1 MFVIGTAGHVDHGK
15 STLIEALTGIDPD
28 RLSEEKSRGMTI
40 ELGFAWVK
48 LPSGRE
54 ISVVDVPGHERF
66 VKNMLMG
73 AGGIDAALLV
83 IAADEGIMPQTREHI
98 AILDLLNVERGLVAL
113 TKSDLVDDEWN
124 DLVTLEVEE
133 LLSTSSLRNSK
144 LISVSAQDGTG
155 LDELR
160 QELDVLV
167 DSLPPR
173 SSNNSPRL
181 PVDRAF
187 TISGFGTV
195 VTGTLSDGS
204 LKVGT
209 EIEVQPSGLTGRIRT
224 LQVHEKNEETVQ
236 PGTRLA
242 VNISGIDHDQISR
255 GDVLSLPGSIPSS
268 TAFDASFRTIDDAPR
283 AVRHNH
289 KVRIFTGTSEV
300 PATVRVLEGNEI
312 PQGKSGWVQ
321 IRTSQSLP
329 LQRGDMFVVRDTENT
344 LGGGTVLQTQ
354 APRRKRNDNSTVKQL
369 KLLQSGSGDDRIE
382 SVLIEAR
389 VANQELLREQSGV
402 TQDELEG
409 ALTQLIDAGKVR
421 KIGQGASQYAATSY
435 VDATEQQVKE
445 ILHSFHAQ
453 HPLRTGIPLQDLRGQ
468 LDLKRQAFTALL
480 ETLESNG
487 SLRVDGAVA
496 TDPAFTP
503 TLTGSQEAE
512 VSAYLDELRVGGYS
526 PSTDKELSVELLQ
539 FIVDRGDVTRLGGGV
554 IYPTSVYNE
563 IESSIKELSAEFGG
577 EISISAVREKFGTS
591 RKYTLAVLENM
602 DLKGLTRRVG
612 DNRFL
617 R

>member
-1 MFVIGTAGHVDHGK
+1 
-15 STLIEALTGIDPD
+15 
-28 RLSEEKSRGMTI
+28 MTI
-40 ELGFAWVK
+40 ELGFAWVE

-98 AILDLLNVERGLVAL
+98 AILDLLNVDRGLVAL

-124 DLVTLEVEE
+124 DLVALEVEE
-133 LLSTSSLRNSK
+133 LLSNSSLRNSK

-173 SSNNSPRL
+173 SSDNSPRL

-195 VTGTLSDGS
+195 VTGTLSDGP

-209 EIEVQPSGLTGRIRT
+209 EVEIQPSGLTGRIRT
-224 LQVHEKNEETVQ
+224 LQVHERNEETVL

-242 VNISGIDHDQISR
+242 VNISGINHDQISR
-255 GDVLSLPGSIPSS
+255 GDVLSLPGSISSS
-268 TAFDASFRTIDDAPR
+268 TAFDAFFRAIGEAPR

-289 KVRIFTGTSEV
+289 KVTIFTGTSEV
-300 PATVRVLEGNEI
+300 PATVRVLEGDEI
-312 PQGKSGWVQ
+312 QQGKFGWVQ
-321 IRTSQSLP
+321 IRTSQALP

-354 APRRKRNDNSTVKQL
+354 APRRKRNDVSTIEHL
-369 KLLQSGSGDDRIE
+369 ELLQSGSGDDRIE

-389 VANQELLREQSGV
+389 VASRELLREQTGV
-402 TQDELEG
+402 TQDELERV
-409 ALTQLIDAGKVR
+409 LDELVDVGKAR
-421 KIGQGASQYAATSY
+421 QIGQAASQYAATSY
-435 VDATEQQVKE
+435 VDATERQVKE
-445 ILHSFHAQ
+445 ILRNFHERY
-453 HPLRTGIPLQDLRGQ
+453 PLRAGIPLQDLRGQ
-468 LDLKRQAFTALL
+468 LDLKRQAFTVLL
-480 ETLESNG
+480 ETFEANG
-487 SLRVDGAVA
+487 SVRVDAAVA
-496 TDPAFTP
+496 ADPAFAP
-503 TLTGSQEAE
+503 TLTDAQEAE
-512 VSAYLDELRVGGYS
+512 VSTYVDELRTGGYS
-526 PSTDKELSVELLQ
+526 PSTDKELPVELLQ
-539 FIVDRGDVTRLGGGV
+539 FIIDRGDIIRLGSGV
-554 IYPTSVYNE
+554 IYPTPVYDE
-563 IESSIKELSAEFGG
+563 IESAIKDLSADLGG

-602 DLKGLTRRVG
+602 DSKGLTRRVG

>member
-15 STLIEALTGIDPD
+15 STLIEALTGINPD
-28 RLSEEKSRGMTI
+28 RLCEEKSRGMTI
-40 ELGFAWVK
+40 ELGFAWVE

-98 AILDLLNVERGLVAL
+98 AILDLLNLDRGLVAL

-124 DLVTLEVEE
+124 DLVALEVEE
-133 LLSTSSLRNSK
+133 LLSNSSLRNSK

-173 SSNNSPRL
+173 SSDNSPRL

-195 VTGTLSDGS
+195 VTGTLSDGP

-209 EIEVQPSGLTGRIRT
+209 EVEIQPSGLTGRIRT
-224 LQVHEKNEETVQ
+224 LQVHERNEETVL

-242 VNISGIDHDQISR
+242 VNISGINHDQISR
-255 GDVLSLPGSIPSS
+255 GDVLSLPGSISSS
-268 TAFDASFRTIDDAPR
+268 TAFDAFFRAIGEAPR

-289 KVRIFTGTSEV
+289 KVTIFTGTSEV
-300 PATVRVLEGNEI
+300 PATVRVLEGDEI
-312 PQGKSGWVQ
+312 QQGKFGWVQ
-321 IRTSQSLP
+321 IRTSQALP

-354 APRRKRNDNSTVKQL
+354 APRRKRNDVSTIEHL
-369 KLLQSGSGDDRIE
+369 ELLQSGSGDDRIE

-389 VANQELLREQSGV
+389 VASRELLREQTGV
-402 TQDELEG
+402 TQDELERV
-409 ALTQLIDAGKVR
+409 LDELVDVGKAR
-421 KIGQGASQYAATSY
+421 QIGRAASQYAATSY
-435 VDATEQQVKE
+435 VDATERQVKE
-445 ILHSFHAQ
+445 ILRNFHERY
-453 HPLRTGIPLQDLRGQ
+453 PLRAGIPLQDLRGQ
-468 LDLKRQAFTALL
+468 LDLKRQAFTVLL
-480 ETLESNG
+480 ETFEANG
-487 SLRVDGAVA
+487 SVRVDAAVA
-496 TDPAFTP
+496 ADPAFAP
-503 TLTGSQEAE
+503 TLTDAQEAE
-512 VSAYLDELRVGGYS
+512 VSTYVDELRTGGYS
-526 PSTDKELSVELLQ
+526 PSTDKELPVELLQ
-539 FIVDRGDVTRLGGGV
+539 FIIDRGDIIRLGSGV
-554 IYPTSVYNE
+554 IYPTPVYDE
-563 IESSIKELSAEFGG
+563 IESAIKDLSADLGG

-602 DLKGLTRRVG
+602 DSKGLTRRVG

>member
-1 MFVIGTAGHVDHGK
+1 LFVIGTAGHVDHGK

>member
-1 MFVIGTAGHVDHGK
+1 
-15 STLIEALTGIDPD
+15 
-28 RLSEEKSRGMTI
+28 MTI
-40 ELGFAWVK
+40 ELGFAWVE

-73 AGGIDAALLV
+73 AGGIDGALLV

-98 AILDLLNVERGLVAL
+98 AILDLLNVDRGLVAL

-124 DLVTLEVEE
+124 DLVALEVEE
-133 LLSTSSLRNSK
+133 LLSNSSLRNSK

-173 SSNNSPRL
+173 SSDNSPRL

-195 VTGTLSDGS
+195 VTGTLSDGP

-209 EIEVQPSGLTGRIRT
+209 EVEIQPSGLTGRIRT
-224 LQVHEKNEETVQ
+224 LQVHERNEETVL

-255 GDVLSLPGSIPSS
+255 GDVLSLPGSISSS
-268 TAFDASFRTIDDAPR
+268 TAFDAFFRAIVEAPR

-289 KVRIFTGTSEV
+289 KVTIFTGTSEV
-300 PATVRVLEGNEI
+300 PATVRVLEGDEI
-312 PQGKSGWVQ
+312 QQGKSGWVQ
-321 IRTSQSLP
+321 IRTSQALP

-354 APRRKRNDNSTVKQL
+354 APRRKRNDVSTIEHL
-369 KLLQSGSGDDRIE
+369 ELLQSGSGDDRIK

-389 VANQELLREQSGV
+389 VASRELLREQTGV
-402 TQDELEG
+402 TQDELERV
-409 ALTQLIDAGKVR
+409 LDELVDVGKAR
-421 KIGQGASQYAATSY
+421 QIGRAASQYAATSY
-435 VDATEQQVKE
+435 VDATERQVKE
-445 ILHSFHAQ
+445 ILRNFHERY
-453 HPLRTGIPLQDLRGQ
+453 PLRAGIPLQDLRGQ
-468 LDLKRQAFTALL
+468 LDLKRQAFTVLL
-480 ETLESNG
+480 ETFEANG
-487 SLRVDGAVA
+487 SVRVDAAVA
-496 TDPAFTP
+496 ADPAFAP
-503 TLTGSQEAE
+503 TLTDAQEAE
-512 VSAYLDELRVGGYS
+512 VSTYVDELRTGGYS
-526 PSTDKELSVELLQ
+526 PSTDKELPVELLQ
-539 FIVDRGDVTRLGGGV
+539 FIIDRGDIIRLGSGV
-554 IYPTSVYNE
+554 IYPTPVYDE
-563 IESSIKELSAEFGG
+563 IESAIKDLSADLGG

-602 DLKGLTRRVG
+602 DSKGLTRRVG

>member
-1 MFVIGTAGHVDHGK
+1 LFVIGTAGHVDHGK
-15 STLIEALTGIDPD
+15 STLIEALTGINPD
-28 RLSEEKSRGMTI
+28 RLCEEKSRGMTI
-40 ELGFAWVK
+40 ELGFAWVE

-98 AILDLLNVERGLVAL
+98 AILDLLNVDRGLVAL

-124 DLVTLEVEE
+124 DLVALEVEE
-133 LLSTSSLRNSK
+133 LLSNSSLRNSK

-173 SSNNSPRL
+173 SSDNSPRL

-195 VTGTLSDGS
+195 VTGTLSDGP

-209 EIEVQPSGLTGRIRT
+209 EVEIQPSGLTGRIRT
-224 LQVHEKNEETVQ
+224 LQVHERNEETVL

-242 VNISGIDHDQISR
+242 VNISGINHDQISR
-255 GDVLSLPGSIPSS
+255 GDVLSLPGSISSS
-268 TAFDASFRTIDDAPR
+268 TAFDAFFRAIGEAPR

-289 KVRIFTGTSEV
+289 KVTIFTGTSEV
-300 PATVRVLEGNEI
+300 PATVRVLEGDEI
-312 PQGKSGWVQ
+312 QQGKFGWVQ
-321 IRTSQSLP
+321 IRTSQALP

-354 APRRKRNDNSTVKQL
+354 APRRKRNDVSTIEHL
-369 KLLQSGSGDDRIE
+369 ELLQSGSGDDRIE

-389 VANQELLREQSGV
+389 VASRELLREQTGV
-402 TQDELEG
+402 TQDELERV
-409 ALTQLIDAGKVR
+409 LDELVDVGKAR
-421 KIGQGASQYAATSY
+421 QIGRAASQYAATSY
-435 VDATEQQVKE
+435 VDATERQVKE
-445 ILHSFHAQ
+445 ILRNFHERY
-453 HPLRTGIPLQDLRGQ
+453 PLRAGIPLQDLRGQ
-468 LDLKRQAFTALL
+468 LDLKRQAFTVLL
-480 ETLESNG
+480 ETFEANG
-487 SLRVDGAVA
+487 SVRVDAAVA
-496 TDPAFTP
+496 ADPAFAP
-503 TLTGSQEAE
+503 TLTDAQEAE
-512 VSAYLDELRVGGYS
+512 VSTYVDELRTGGYS
-526 PSTDKELSVELLQ
+526 PSTDKELPVELLQ
-539 FIVDRGDVTRLGGGV
+539 FIIDRGDIIRLGSGV
-554 IYPTSVYNE
+554 IYPTPVYDE
-563 IESSIKELSAEFGG
+563 IESAIKDLSADLGG

-602 DLKGLTRRVG
+602 DSKGLTRRVG

>member
-1 MFVIGTAGHVDHGK
+1 LFVIGTAGHVDHGK
-15 STLIEALTGIDPD
+15 STLIEALTGINPD
-28 RLSEEKSRGMTI
+28 RLCEEKSRGMTI
-40 ELGFAWVK
+40 ELGFAWVE

-98 AILDLLNVERGLVAL
+98 AILDLLNVDRGLVAL

-124 DLVTLEVEE
+124 DLVALEVEE
-133 LLSTSSLRNSK
+133 LLSNSSLRNSK

-155 LDELR
+155 LDELS

-173 SSNNSPRL
+173 SSDNSPRL

-195 VTGTLSDGS
+195 VTGTLSDGP

-209 EIEVQPSGLTGRIRT
+209 EVEIQPSGLTGRIRT
-224 LQVHEKNEETVQ
+224 LQVHERNEETVL

-242 VNISGIDHDQISR
+242 VNISGINHDQISR
-255 GDVLSLPGSIPSS
+255 GDVLSLPGSISSS
-268 TAFDASFRTIDDAPR
+268 TAFDAFFRAIGEAPR

-289 KVRIFTGTSEV
+289 KVTIFTGTSEV
-300 PATVRVLEGNEI
+300 PATVRVLEGDEI
-312 PQGKSGWVQ
+312 QQGKSGWVQ
-321 IRTSQSLP
+321 IRTSQALP

-354 APRRKRNDNSTVKQL
+354 APRRKRNDVSTIEHL
-369 KLLQSGSGDDRIE
+369 ELLQSGSGDDRIE

-389 VANQELLREQSGV
+389 VASRELLREQTGV
-402 TQDELEG
+402 TQDELERV
-409 ALTQLIDAGKVR
+409 LDELVDVGKAR
-421 KIGQGASQYAATSY
+421 QIGRAASQYAATSY
-435 VDATEQQVKE
+435 VDATERQVKE
-445 ILHSFHAQ
+445 ILRNFHERY
-453 HPLRTGIPLQDLRGQ
+453 PLRAGIPLQDLRGQ
-468 LDLKRQAFTALL
+468 LDLKRQAFTVLL
-480 ETLESNG
+480 ETFEANG
-487 SLRVDGAVA
+487 SVRVDAAVA
-496 TDPAFTP
+496 ADPAFAP
-503 TLTGSQEAE
+503 TLTDAQEAE
-512 VSAYLDELRVGGYS
+512 VSTYVDELRTGGYS
-526 PSTDKELSVELLQ
+526 PSTDKELPVELLQ
-539 FIVDRGDVTRLGGGV
+539 FIIDRGDIIRLGSGV
-554 IYPTSVYNE
+554 IYPTPVYDE
-563 IESSIKELSAEFGG
+563 IESAIKDLSADLGG

-602 DLKGLTRRVG
+602 DSKGLTRRVG

>member
-1 MFVIGTAGHVDHGK
+1 
-15 STLIEALTGIDPD
+15 
-28 RLSEEKSRGMTI
+28 MTI
-40 ELGFAWVK
+40 ELGFAWVE

-98 AILDLLNVERGLVAL
+98 AILDLLNVDRGLVAL

-124 DLVTLEVEE
+124 DLVALEVEE
-133 LLSTSSLRNSK
+133 LLSNSSLRNSK

-173 SSNNSPRL
+173 SSDNSPRL

-195 VTGTLSDGS
+195 VTGTLSDGP

-209 EIEVQPSGLTGRIRT
+209 EVEIQPSGLTGRIRT
-224 LQVHEKNEETVQ
+224 LQVHERNEETVL

-255 GDVLSLPGSIPSS
+255 GDVLSLPGSISSS
-268 TAFDASFRTIDDAPR
+268 TAFDAFFRAIGEAPR

-289 KVRIFTGTSEV
+289 KVTIFTGTSEV
-300 PATVRVLEGNEI
+300 PATVRVLEGDEI
-312 PQGKSGWVQ
+312 QQGKSGWVQ
-321 IRTSQSLP
+321 IRTSQALP

-354 APRRKRNDNSTVKQL
+354 APRRKRNDVSTIEHL
-369 KLLQSGSGDDRIE
+369 ELLQSGSGDDRIE

-389 VANQELLREQSGV
+389 VASRELLREQTGV
-402 TQDELEG
+402 TQDELERV
-409 ALTQLIDAGKVR
+409 LDELVDVGKAR
-421 KIGQGASQYAATSY
+421 QIGRAASQYAATSY
-435 VDATEQQVKE
+435 VDATERQVKE
-445 ILHSFHAQ
+445 ILRNFHERY
-453 HPLRTGIPLQDLRGQ
+453 PLRAGIPLQDLRGQ
-468 LDLKRQAFTALL
+468 LDLKRQAFTVLL
-480 ETLESNG
+480 ETFEANG
-487 SLRVDGAVA
+487 SVRVDAAVA
-496 TDPAFTP
+496 ADPAFAP
-503 TLTGSQEAE
+503 TLTDAQEAE
-512 VSAYLDELRVGGYS
+512 VSTYVDELRTGGYS
-526 PSTDKELSVELLQ
+526 PSTDKELPVELLQ
-539 FIVDRGDVTRLGGGV
+539 FIIDRGDIIRLGSGV
-554 IYPTSVYNE
+554 IYPTPVYDE
-563 IESSIKELSAEFGG
+563 IESAIKDLSADLGG

-602 DLKGLTRRVG
+602 DSKGLTRRVG

>member
-15 STLIEALTGIDPD
+15 STLIEALTGINPD
-28 RLSEEKSRGMTI
+28 RLCEEKSRGMTI
-40 ELGFAWVK
+40 ELGFAWVE

-98 AILDLLNVERGLVAL
+98 AILDLLNVDRGLVAL

-124 DLVTLEVEE
+124 DLVALEVEE
-133 LLSTSSLRNSK
+133 LLSNSSLRNSK

-173 SSNNSPRL
+173 SSDNSPRL

-195 VTGTLSDGS
+195 VTGTLSDGP

-209 EIEVQPSGLTGRIRT
+209 EVEIQPSGLTGRIRT
-224 LQVHEKNEETVQ
+224 LQVHERNEETVL

-255 GDVLSLPGSIPSS
+255 GDVLSLPGSISSS
-268 TAFDASFRTIDDAPR
+268 TAFDASLRAIDEAPR

-289 KVRIFTGTSEV
+289 KVTIFTGTSEV
-300 PATVRVLEGNEI
+300 PATVRVLKGDEI
-312 PQGKSGWVQ
+312 QQGKSGWVQ
-321 IRTSQSLP
+321 IRTSQALP

-344 LGGGTVLQTQ
+344 IGGGTVLQTQ
-354 APRRKRNDNSTVKQL
+354 APRRKRNDVSTIEHL
-369 KLLQSGSGDDRIE
+369 ELLQSGSGDDRIE

-389 VANQELLREQSGV
+389 VASRELLREQTGV
-402 TQDELEG
+402 TQDELERV
-409 ALTQLIDAGKVR
+409 LDELVDVGKAR
-421 KIGQGASQYAATSY
+421 QIGRAVSQYAATSY
-435 VDATEQQVKE
+435 VDATERQVKE
-445 ILHSFHAQ
+445 ILRNFHERY
-453 HPLRTGIPLQDLRGQ
+453 PLRAGIPLQNLRGQ
-468 LDLKRQAFTALL
+468 LDLKRQAFTVLL
-480 ETLESNG
+480 ETFEANG
-487 SLRVDGAVA
+487 SVRVDAAVA
-496 TDPAFTP
+496 ADPAFAP
-503 TLTGSQEAE
+503 TLTDAQEAE
-512 VSAYLDELRVGGYS
+512 VSTYVDELRTGGYS
-526 PSTDKELSVELLQ
+526 PSTDKELPVELLQ
-539 FIVDRGDVTRLGGGV
+539 FIIDRGDIIRLGSGV
-554 IYPTSVYNE
+554 IYPTPVYDE
-563 IESSIKELSAEFGG
+563 IESAIKDLSADLGG

-602 DLKGLTRRVG
+602 DSKGLTRRVG

>member
-1 MFVIGTAGHVDHGK
+1 LFVIGTAGHVDHGK
-15 STLIEALTGIDPD
+15 STLIEALTGINPD
-28 RLSEEKSRGMTI
+28 RLCEEKSRGMTI
-40 ELGFAWVK
+40 ELGFAWLE

-98 AILDLLNVERGLVAL
+98 AILDLLNVDRGLVAL

-124 DLVTLEVEE
+124 DLVALEVEE
-133 LLSTSSLRNSK
+133 LLSNSSLRNSK

-173 SSNNSPRL
+173 SSDNSPRL

-195 VTGTLSDGS
+195 VTGTLSDGP

-209 EIEVQPSGLTGRIRT
+209 EVEIQPSGLTGRIRT
-224 LQVHEKNEETVQ
+224 LQVHERNEETVL

-242 VNISGIDHDQISR
+242 VNISGINHDQISR
-255 GDVLSLPGSIPSS
+255 GDVLSLPRSISSS
-268 TAFDASFRTIDDAPR
+268 TAFDAFFRAIGEAPR

-289 KVRIFTGTSEV
+289 KVTIFTGTSEV
-300 PATVRVLEGNEI
+300 PATVRVLEGDEI
-312 PQGKSGWVQ
+312 QQGKFGWVQ
-321 IRTSQSLP
+321 IRTSQALP

-354 APRRKRNDNSTVKQL
+354 APRRKRNDVSTIEHL
-369 KLLQSGSGDDRIE
+369 ELLQSGSGDDRIE

-389 VANQELLREQSGV
+389 VASRELLREQTGV
-402 TQDELEG
+402 TQDELERV
-409 ALTQLIDAGKVR
+409 LDELVDVGKAR
-421 KIGQGASQYAATSY
+421 QIGRAASQYAATSY
-435 VDATEQQVKE
+435 VDATERQVKE
-445 ILHSFHAQ
+445 ILRNFHERY
-453 HPLRTGIPLQDLRGQ
+453 PLRAGIPLQDLRGQ
-468 LDLKRQAFTALL
+468 LDLKRQAFTVLL
-480 ETLESNG
+480 ETFEANG
-487 SLRVDGAVA
+487 SVRVDAAVA
-496 TDPAFTP
+496 ADPAFAS
-503 TLTGSQEAE
+503 TLTDAQEAE
-512 VSAYLDELRVGGYS
+512 VSTYVDELRTGGYS
-526 PSTDKELSVELLQ
+526 PSTDKELPVELLQ
-539 FIVDRGDVTRLGGGV
+539 FIIDRGDIIRLGSGV
-554 IYPTSVYNE
+554 IYPTPVYDE
-563 IESSIKELSAEFGG
+563 IESAIKDLSADLGG

-602 DLKGLTRRVG
+602 DSKGLTRRVG

>member
-1 MFVIGTAGHVDHGK
+1 
-15 STLIEALTGIDPD
+15 
-28 RLSEEKSRGMTI
+28 MTI
-40 ELGFAWVK
+40 ELGFAWVE

-73 AGGIDAALLV
+73 AGGIDGALLV

-98 AILDLLNVERGLVAL
+98 AILDLLNVDRGLVAL

-124 DLVTLEVEE
+124 DLVALEVEE
-133 LLSTSSLRNSK
+133 LLSNSSLRNSK

-173 SSNNSPRL
+173 SSDNSPRL

-195 VTGTLSDGS
+195 VTGTLSGGP

-209 EIEVQPSGLTGRIRT
+209 EVEIQPSGLTGRIRT
-224 LQVHEKNEETVQ
+224 LQVHERNEETVL

-255 GDVLSLPGSIPSS
+255 GDVLSLPGSISSS
-268 TAFDASFRTIDDAPR
+268 TAFDAFFRAIVEAPR

-289 KVRIFTGTSEV
+289 KVTIFTGTSEV
-300 PATVRVLEGNEI
+300 PATVRVLEGDEI
-312 PQGKSGWVQ
+312 QQGKSGWVQ
-321 IRTSQSLP
+321 IRTSQALP

-354 APRRKRNDNSTVKQL
+354 APRRKRNDVSTIEHL
-369 KLLQSGSGDDRIE
+369 ELLQSGSGDDRIE

-389 VANQELLREQSGV
+389 VASRELLREQTGV
-402 TQDELEG
+402 TQDELERV
-409 ALTQLIDAGKVR
+409 LDELVDVGKAR
-421 KIGQGASQYAATSY
+421 QIGRAASQYAATSY
-435 VDATEQQVKE
+435 VDATERQVKE
-445 ILHSFHAQ
+445 ILRNFHERY
-453 HPLRTGIPLQDLRGQ
+453 PLRAGIPLQDLRGQ
-468 LDLKRQAFTALL
+468 LDLKRQAFTVLL
-480 ETLESNG
+480 ETFEANG
-487 SLRVDGAVA
+487 SVRVDAAVA
-496 TDPAFTP
+496 ADPAFAP
-503 TLTGSQEAE
+503 TLTDAQEAE
-512 VSAYLDELRVGGYS
+512 VSTYVDELRTGGYS
-526 PSTDKELSVELLQ
+526 PSTDKELPVELLQ
-539 FIVDRGDVTRLGGGV
+539 FIIDRGDIIRLGSGV
-554 IYPTSVYNE
+554 IYPTPVYDE
-563 IESSIKELSAEFGG
+563 IESAIKDLSADLGG

-602 DLKGLTRRVG
+602 DSKGLTRRVG

>member
-1 MFVIGTAGHVDHGK
+1 LFVIGTAGHVDHGK
-15 STLIEALTGIDPD
+15 STLIEALTGINPD
-28 RLSEEKSRGMTI
+28 RLCEEKSRGMTI
-40 ELGFAWVK
+40 ELGFAWLE

-98 AILDLLNVERGLVAL
+98 AILDLLNVDRGLVAL

-124 DLVTLEVEE
+124 DLVALEVEE
-133 LLSTSSLRNSK
+133 LLSNSSLRNSK

-173 SSNNSPRL
+173 SSDNSPRL

-195 VTGTLSDGS
+195 VTGTLSDGP

-209 EIEVQPSGLTGRIRT
+209 EVEIQPSGLTGRIRT
-224 LQVHEKNEETVQ
+224 LQVHERNEETVL

-242 VNISGIDHDQISR
+242 VNISGINHDHISR
-255 GDVLSLPGSIPSS
+255 GDVLSLPRSISSS
-268 TAFDASFRTIDDAPR
+268 TAFDAFFRAIGEAPR

-289 KVRIFTGTSEV
+289 KVTIFTGTSEV
-300 PATVRVLEGNEI
+300 PATVRVLEGDEI
-312 PQGKSGWVQ
+312 QQGKFGWVQ
-321 IRTSQSLP
+321 IRTSQALP

-354 APRRKRNDNSTVKQL
+354 APRRKRNDVSTIEHL
-369 KLLQSGSGDDRIE
+369 ELLQSGSGDDRIE

-389 VANQELLREQSGV
+389 VASRELLREQTGV
-402 TQDELEG
+402 TQDELERV
-409 ALTQLIDAGKVR
+409 LDELVDVGKAR
-421 KIGQGASQYAATSY
+421 QIGRAASQYAATSY
-435 VDATEQQVKE
+435 VDATERQVKE
-445 ILHSFHAQ
+445 ILRNFHERY
-453 HPLRTGIPLQDLRGQ
+453 PLRAGIPLQDLRGQ
-468 LDLKRQAFTALL
+468 LDLKRQAFTVLL
-480 ETLESNG
+480 ETFEANG
-487 SLRVDGAVA
+487 SVRVDAAVA
-496 TDPAFTP
+496 ADPAFAS
-503 TLTGSQEAE
+503 TLTDAQEAE
-512 VSAYLDELRVGGYS
+512 VSTYVDELRTGGYS
-526 PSTDKELSVELLQ
+526 PSTDKELPVELLQ
-539 FIVDRGDVTRLGGGV
+539 FIIDRGDIIRLGSGV
-554 IYPTSVYNE
+554 IYPTPVYDE
-563 IESSIKELSAEFGG
+563 IESAIKDLSADLGG

-602 DLKGLTRRVG
+602 DSKGLTRRVG

>member
-15 STLIEALTGIDPD
+15 STLIEALTGINPD
-28 RLSEEKSRGMTI
+28 RLFEEKSRGMTI
-40 ELGFAWVK
+40 ELGFAWVE

-73 AGGIDAALLV
+73 AGGIDGALLV

-98 AILDLLNVERGLVAL
+98 AILDLLNVDRGLVAL

-124 DLVTLEVEE
+124 DLVALEVEE
-133 LLSTSSLRNSK
+133 LLSNSSLRNSK

-173 SSNNSPRL
+173 SSDNSPRL

-195 VTGTLSDGS
+195 VTGTLSDGP

-209 EIEVQPSGLTGRIRT
+209 EVEIQPSGLTGRIRT
-224 LQVHEKNEETVQ
+224 LQVHERNEETVL

-255 GDVLSLPGSIPSS
+255 GDVLSLPGSISSS
-268 TAFDASFRTIDDAPR
+268 TAFDAFFRAIGEAPR

-289 KVRIFTGTSEV
+289 KVTIFTGTSEV
-300 PATVRVLEGNEI
+300 PATVRVLEGDEI
-312 PQGKSGWVQ
+312 QQGKSGWVQ
-321 IRTSQSLP
+321 IRTSQALP

-354 APRRKRNDNSTVKQL
+354 APRRKRNDVSTIEHL
-369 KLLQSGSGDDRIE
+369 ELLQSGSGDDRIE

-389 VANQELLREQSGV
+389 VASRELLREQTGV
-402 TQDELEG
+402 TQDELERV
-409 ALTQLIDAGKVR
+409 LDELVDVGKAR
-421 KIGQGASQYAATSY
+421 QIGRAASQYAATSY
-435 VDATEQQVKE
+435 VDATERQVKE
-445 ILHSFHAQ
+445 ILRNFHERY
-453 HPLRTGIPLQDLRGQ
+453 PLRAGIPLQDLRGQ
-468 LDLKRQAFTALL
+468 LDLKRQAFTVLL
-480 ETLESNG
+480 ETFEANG
-487 SLRVDGAVA
+487 SVRVDAAVA
-496 TDPAFTP
+496 ADPAFAP
-503 TLTGSQEAE
+503 TLTDAQEAE
-512 VSAYLDELRVGGYS
+512 VSTYVDELRTGGYS
-526 PSTDKELSVELLQ
+526 PSTDKELPVELLQ
-539 FIVDRGDVTRLGGGV
+539 FIIDRGDIIRLGSGV
-554 IYPTSVYNE
+554 IYPTPVYDE
-563 IESSIKELSAEFGG
+563 IESAIKDLSADLGG

-602 DLKGLTRRVG
+602 DSKGLTRRVG

>member
-1 MFVIGTAGHVDHGK
+1 
-15 STLIEALTGIDPD
+15 
-28 RLSEEKSRGMTI
+28 MTI
-40 ELGFAWVK
+40 ELGFAWLE

-98 AILDLLNVERGLVAL
+98 AILDLLNVDRGLVAL

-124 DLVTLEVEE
+124 DLVALEVEE
-133 LLSTSSLRNSK
+133 LLSNSSLRNSK

-173 SSNNSPRL
+173 SSDNSPRL

-195 VTGTLSDGS
+195 VTGTLSDGP

-209 EIEVQPSGLTGRIRT
+209 EVEIQPSGLTGRIRT
-224 LQVHEKNEETVQ
+224 LQVHERNEETVL

-255 GDVLSLPGSIPSS
+255 GDVLSLPGSISSS
-268 TAFDASFRTIDDAPR
+268 TAFDAFFRAIGEAPR

-289 KVRIFTGTSEV
+289 KVTIFTGTSEV
-300 PATVRVLEGNEI
+300 PATVRVLEGDEI
-312 PQGKSGWVQ
+312 QQGKFGWVQ
-321 IRTSQSLP
+321 IRTSQALP

-344 LGGGTVLQTQ
+344 IGGGTVLQTQ
-354 APRRKRNDNSTVKQL
+354 APRRKRNDVSTIEHL
-369 KLLQSGSGDDRIE
+369 ELLQSGSGDDRIE

-389 VANQELLREQSGV
+389 VASRELLREQTGV
-402 TQDELEG
+402 TQDELERV
-409 ALTQLIDAGKVR
+409 LDELVDVGKAR
-421 KIGQGASQYAATSY
+421 QIGRAASQYAATSY
-435 VDATEQQVKE
+435 VDATERQVKE
-445 ILHSFHAQ
+445 ILRNFHERY
-453 HPLRTGIPLQDLRGQ
+453 PLRAGIPLQDLRGQ
-468 LDLKRQAFTALL
+468 LDLKRQAFTVLL
-480 ETLESNG
+480 ETFEANG
-487 SLRVDGAVA
+487 SVRVDAAVA
-496 TDPAFTP
+496 ADPAFAS
-503 TLTGSQEAE
+503 TLTDAQEAE
-512 VSAYLDELRVGGYS
+512 VSTYVDELRTGGYS
-526 PSTDKELSVELLQ
+526 PSTDKELPVELLQ
-539 FIVDRGDVTRLGGGV
+539 FIIDRGDIIRLGSGV
-554 IYPTSVYNE
+554 IYPTPVYDE
-563 IESSIKELSAEFGG
+563 IESAIKDLSADLGG

-602 DLKGLTRRVG
+602 DSKGLTRRVG

>member
-15 STLIEALTGIDPD
+15 STLIEALTGINPD
-28 RLSEEKSRGMTI
+28 RLCEEKSRGMTI
-40 ELGFAWVK
+40 ELGFAWVE

-98 AILDLLNVERGLVAL
+98 AILDLLNVDRGLVAL

-124 DLVTLEVEE
+124 DLVALEVEE
-133 LLSTSSLRNSK
+133 LLSNSSLRNSK

-155 LDELR
+155 LDELS

-173 SSNNSPRL
+173 SSDNSPRL

-195 VTGTLSDGS
+195 VTGTLSDGP

-209 EIEVQPSGLTGRIRT
+209 EVEIQPSGLTGRIRT
-224 LQVHEKNEETVQ
+224 LQVHERNEETVL

-242 VNISGIDHDQISR
+242 VNISGINHDQISR
-255 GDVLSLPGSIPSS
+255 GDVLSLPGSISSS
-268 TAFDASFRTIDDAPR
+268 TAFDAFFRAIGEAPR

-289 KVRIFTGTSEV
+289 KVTIFTGTSEV
-300 PATVRVLEGNEI
+300 PATVRVLEGDEI
-312 PQGKSGWVQ
+312 QQGKFGWVQ
-321 IRTSQSLP
+321 IRTSQALP

-354 APRRKRNDNSTVKQL
+354 APRRKRNDVSTIEHL
-369 KLLQSGSGDDRIE
+369 ELLQSGSGDDRIE

-389 VANQELLREQSGV
+389 VASRELLREQTGV
-402 TQDELEG
+402 TQDELERV
-409 ALTQLIDAGKVR
+409 LDELVDVGKAR
-421 KIGQGASQYAATSY
+421 QIGQAASQYAATSY
-435 VDATEQQVKE
+435 VDATERQVKE
-445 ILHSFHAQ
+445 ILRNFHERY
-453 HPLRTGIPLQDLRGQ
+453 PLRAGIPLQDLRGQ
-468 LDLKRQAFTALL
+468 LDLKRQAFT
-480 ETLESNG
+480 
-487 SLRVDGAVA
+487 V
-496 TDPAFTP
+496 
-503 TLTGSQEAE
+503 
-512 VSAYLDELRVGGYS
+512 
-526 PSTDKELSVELLQ
+526 LLQ
-539 FIVDRGDVTRLGGGV
+539 
-554 IYPTSVYNE
+554 P
-563 IESSIKELSAEFGG
+563 
-577 EISISAVREKFGTS
+577 
-591 RKYTLAVLENM
+591 
-602 DLKGLTRRVG
+602 
-612 DNRFL
+612 
-617 R
+617 

>member
-15 STLIEALTGIDPD
+15 STLIEALTGINPD
-28 RLSEEKSRGMTI
+28 RLCEEKSRGMTI
-40 ELGFAWVK
+40 ELGFAWVE

-98 AILDLLNVERGLVAL
+98 AILDLLNVDRGLVAL

-124 DLVTLEVEE
+124 DLVALEVEE
-133 LLSTSSLRNSK
+133 LLSNSSLRNSK

-173 SSNNSPRL
+173 SSDNSPRL

-195 VTGTLSDGS
+195 VTGTLSDGP

-209 EIEVQPSGLTGRIRT
+209 EVEIQPSGLTGRIRT
-224 LQVHEKNEETVQ
+224 LQVHERNEETVL

-242 VNISGIDHDQISR
+242 VNISGINHDQISR
-255 GDVLSLPGSIPSS
+255 GDVLSLPGSISSS
-268 TAFDASFRTIDDAPR
+268 TAFDAFFRAIGEAPR

-289 KVRIFTGTSEV
+289 KVTIFTGTSEV
-300 PATVRVLEGNEI
+300 PATVRVLEGDEI
-312 PQGKSGWVQ
+312 QQGKFGWVQ
-321 IRTSQSLP
+321 IRTSQALP

-354 APRRKRNDNSTVKQL
+354 APRRKRNDVSTIEHL
-369 KLLQSGSGDDRIE
+369 ELLQSGSGDDRIE

-389 VANQELLREQSGV
+389 VASRELLREQTGV
-402 TQDELEG
+402 TQDELERV
-409 ALTQLIDAGKVR
+409 LDELVDVGKAR
-421 KIGQGASQYAATSY
+421 QIGRAASQYAATSY
-435 VDATEQQVKE
+435 VDATERQVKE
-445 ILHSFHAQ
+445 ILRNFHERY
-453 HPLRTGIPLQDLRGQ
+453 PLRAGIPLQDLRGQ
-468 LDLKRQAFTALL
+468 LDLKRQAFTVLL
-480 ETLESNG
+480 ETFEANG
-487 SLRVDGAVA
+487 SVRVDAAVA
-496 TDPAFTP
+496 ADPAFAP
-503 TLTGSQEAE
+503 TLTDAQEAE
-512 VSAYLDELRVGGYS
+512 VSTYVDELRTGGYS
-526 PSTDKELSVELLQ
+526 PSTDKELPVELLQ
-539 FIVDRGDVTRLGGGV
+539 FIIDRGDIIRLGSGV
-554 IYPTSVYNE
+554 IYPTPVYDE
-563 IESSIKELSAEFGG
+563 IESAIKDLSADLGG

-602 DLKGLTRRVG
+602 DSKGLTRRVG

>member
-28 RLSEEKSRGMTI
+28 RLSEEKNRGMTI
-40 ELGFAWVK
+40 ELGFAWVE
-48 LPSGRE
+48 LPSGRA

-124 DLVTLEVEE
+124 DLVALEVEE
-133 LLSTSSLRNSK
+133 LLSTSSLRDSK

-173 SSNNSPRL
+173 SSNSSPRL

-209 EIEVQPSGLTGRIRT
+209 EIELQPSGLTGRIRT

-369 KLLQSGSGDDRIE
+369 KLLQSGSGVDRIE
-382 SVLIEAR
+382 SVLIEVR

-435 VDATEQQVKE
+435 IDATEHQVKE
-445 ILHSFHAQ
+445 ILRSFHDQ

-512 VSAYLDELRVGGYS
+512 VSAYLDELCAGGYS

-554 IYPTSVYNE
+554 IYPTSVYDE
-563 IESSIKELSAEFGG
+563 IESSIKELSAELDG
-577 EISISAVREKFGTS
+577 EISISAVRKKFGTS

-602 DLKGLTRRVG
+602 DSKGLTRRVG

>member
-1 MFVIGTAGHVDHGK
+1 
-15 STLIEALTGIDPD
+15 
-28 RLSEEKSRGMTI
+28 MTI
-40 ELGFAWVK
+40 ELGFAWVE

-98 AILDLLNVERGLVAL
+98 AILDLLNVDRGLVAL

-124 DLVTLEVEE
+124 DLVALEVEE
-133 LLSTSSLRNSK
+133 LLSNSSLRNSK

-173 SSNNSPRL
+173 SSDNSPRL

-195 VTGTLSDGS
+195 VTGTLSDGP

-209 EIEVQPSGLTGRIRT
+209 EVEIQPSGLTGRIRT
-224 LQVHEKNEETVQ
+224 LQVHERNEETVL

-242 VNISGIDHDQISR
+242 VNISGINHDQISR
-255 GDVLSLPGSIPSS
+255 GDVLSLPGSISSS
-268 TAFDASFRTIDDAPR
+268 TAFDAFFRAIGEAPR

-289 KVRIFTGTSEV
+289 KVTIFTGTSEV
-300 PATVRVLEGNEI
+300 PATVRVLEGDEI
-312 PQGKSGWVQ
+312 QQGKFGWVQ
-321 IRTSQSLP
+321 IRTSQALP

-354 APRRKRNDNSTVKQL
+354 APRRKRNDVSTIEHL
-369 KLLQSGSGDDRIE
+369 ELLQSGSGDDRIE

-389 VANQELLREQSGV
+389 VASRELLREQTGV
-402 TQDELEG
+402 TQDELERV
-409 ALTQLIDAGKVR
+409 LDELVDVGKAR
-421 KIGQGASQYAATSY
+421 QIGRAASQYAATSY
-435 VDATEQQVKE
+435 VDATERQVKE
-445 ILHSFHAQ
+445 ILRNFHERY
-453 HPLRTGIPLQDLRGQ
+453 PLRAGIPLQDLRGQ
-468 LDLKRQAFTALL
+468 LDLKRQAFTVLL
-480 ETLESNG
+480 ETFEANG
-487 SLRVDGAVA
+487 SVRVDAAVA
-496 TDPAFTP
+496 ADPAFAS
-503 TLTGSQEAE
+503 TLTDAQEAE
-512 VSAYLDELRVGGYS
+512 VSTYVDELRTGGYS
-526 PSTDKELSVELLQ
+526 PSTDKELPVELLQ
-539 FIVDRGDVTRLGGGV
+539 FIIDRGDIIRLGSGV
-554 IYPTSVYNE
+554 IYPTPVYDE
-563 IESSIKELSAEFGG
+563 IESAIKDLSADLGG

-602 DLKGLTRRVG
+602 DSKGLTRRVG

>member
-15 STLIEALTGIDPD
+15 STLIEALTGINPD

-40 ELGFAWVK
+40 ELGFAWVE

-73 AGGIDAALLV
+73 AGGIDAALFV

-98 AILDLLNVERGLVAL
+98 AILDLLNVDRGLVAL

-124 DLVTLEVEE
+124 DLVALEVEE
-133 LLSTSSLRNSK
+133 LLSNSSLRNSK

-173 SSNNSPRL
+173 SSDNSPRL

-195 VTGTLSDGS
+195 VTGTLSDGP

-209 EIEVQPSGLTGRIRT
+209 EVEIQPSGLTGRIRT
-224 LQVHEKNEETVQ
+224 LQVHERNEETVL

-255 GDVLSLPGSIPSS
+255 GDVLSLPGSISSS
-268 TAFDASFRTIDDAPR
+268 TAFDAFFRAIGEAPR

-289 KVRIFTGTSEV
+289 KVTIFTGTSEV
-300 PATVRVLEGNEI
+300 PATVRVLEGDEI
-312 PQGKSGWVQ
+312 QQGKFGWVQ
-321 IRTSQSLP
+321 IRTSQALP

-354 APRRKRNDNSTVKQL
+354 APRRKRNDVSTIEHL
-369 KLLQSGSGDDRIE
+369 ELLQSGSGDDRIE

-389 VANQELLREQSGV
+389 VASRELLREQTGV
-402 TQDELEG
+402 TQDELERV
-409 ALTQLIDAGKVR
+409 LDELVDVGKAR
-421 KIGQGASQYAATSY
+421 QIGRAASQYAATSY
-435 VDATEQQVKE
+435 VDATERQVKE
-445 ILHSFHAQ
+445 ILRNFHERY
-453 HPLRTGIPLQDLRGQ
+453 PLRAGIPLQDLRGQ
-468 LDLKRQAFTALL
+468 LDLKRQAFTVLL
-480 ETLESNG
+480 ETFEANG
-487 SLRVDGAVA
+487 SVRVDAAVA
-496 TDPAFTP
+496 ADPAFAP
-503 TLTGSQEAE
+503 TLTDAQEAE
-512 VSAYLDELRVGGYS
+512 VSTYVDELRTGGYS
-526 PSTDKELSVELLQ
+526 PSTDKELPVELLQ
-539 FIVDRGDVTRLGGGV
+539 FIIDRGDIIRLGSGV
-554 IYPTSVYNE
+554 IYPTPVYDE
-563 IESSIKELSAEFGG
+563 IESAIKDLSADLGG

-602 DLKGLTRRVG
+602 DSKGLTRRVG

>member
-15 STLIEALTGIDPD
+15 STLIEALTGINPD
-28 RLSEEKSRGMTI
+28 RLCEEKSRGMTI
-40 ELGFAWVK
+40 ELGFAWVE

-98 AILDLLNVERGLVAL
+98 AILDLLNVDRGLVAL

-124 DLVTLEVEE
+124 DLVALEVEE
-133 LLSTSSLRNSK
+133 LLSNSSLRNSK

-173 SSNNSPRL
+173 SSDNSPRL

-195 VTGTLSDGS
+195 VTGTLSDGP

-209 EIEVQPSGLTGRIRT
+209 EVEIQPSGLTGRIRT
-224 LQVHEKNEETVQ
+224 LQVHERNEETVL

-255 GDVLSLPGSIPSS
+255 GDVLSLPGSISSS
-268 TAFDASFRTIDDAPR
+268 TAFDAFFRAIGEAPR

-289 KVRIFTGTSEV
+289 KVTIFTGTSEV
-300 PATVRVLEGNEI
+300 PATVRVLEGDEI
-312 PQGKSGWVQ
+312 QQGKFGWVQ
-321 IRTSQSLP
+321 IRTSQALP

-354 APRRKRNDNSTVKQL
+354 APRRKRNDVSTIEHL
-369 KLLQSGSGDDRIE
+369 ELLQSGSGDDRIE

-389 VANQELLREQSGV
+389 VASRELLREQTGV
-402 TQDELEG
+402 TQDELERV
-409 ALTQLIDAGKVR
+409 LDELVDVGKAR
-421 KIGQGASQYAATSY
+421 QIGRAASQYAATSY
-435 VDATEQQVKE
+435 VDATERQVKE
-445 ILHSFHAQ
+445 ILRNFHERY
-453 HPLRTGIPLQDLRGQ
+453 PLRAGIPLQDLRGQ
-468 LDLKRQAFTALL
+468 LDLKRQAFTVLL
-480 ETLESNG
+480 ETFEANG
-487 SLRVDGAVA
+487 SVRVDAAVA
-496 TDPAFTP
+496 ADPAFAP
-503 TLTGSQEAE
+503 TLTDAQEAE
-512 VSAYLDELRVGGYS
+512 VSTYVDELRTGGYS
-526 PSTDKELSVELLQ
+526 PSTDKELPVELLQ
-539 FIVDRGDVTRLGGGV
+539 FIIDRGDIIRLGSGV
-554 IYPTSVYNE
+554 IYPTPVYDE
-563 IESSIKELSAEFGG
+563 IESAIKDLSADLGG

-602 DLKGLTRRVG
+602 DSKGLTRRVG

>member
-1 MFVIGTAGHVDHGK
+1 
-15 STLIEALTGIDPD
+15 
-28 RLSEEKSRGMTI
+28 MTI
-40 ELGFAWVK
+40 ELGFAWVE

-98 AILDLLNVERGLVAL
+98 AILDLLNVDRGLVAL

-124 DLVTLEVEE
+124 DLVALEVEE
-133 LLSTSSLRNSK
+133 LLSNSSLRNSK

-173 SSNNSPRL
+173 SSDNSPRL

-195 VTGTLSDGS
+195 VTGTLSDGP

-209 EIEVQPSGLTGRIRT
+209 EVEIQPSGLTGRIRT
-224 LQVHEKNEETVQ
+224 LQVHERNEETVL

-242 VNISGIDHDQISR
+242 VNISGINHDHISR
-255 GDVLSLPGSIPSS
+255 GDVLSLPGSISSS
-268 TAFDASFRTIDDAPR
+268 TAFDAFFRAIGEAPR

-289 KVRIFTGTSEV
+289 KVTIFTGTSEV
-300 PATVRVLEGNEI
+300 PATVRVLEGDEI
-312 PQGKSGWVQ
+312 QQGKSGWVQ
-321 IRTSQSLP
+321 IRTSQALP

-354 APRRKRNDNSTVKQL
+354 APRRKRNDVSTIEHL
-369 KLLQSGSGDDRIE
+369 ELLQSGSGDDRIE

-389 VANQELLREQSGV
+389 VASRELLREQTGV
-402 TQDELEG
+402 TQDELERV
-409 ALTQLIDAGKVR
+409 LDELVDVGKAR
-421 KIGQGASQYAATSY
+421 QIGRAASQYAATSY
-435 VDATEQQVKE
+435 VDATERQVKE
-445 ILHSFHAQ
+445 ILRNFHERY
-453 HPLRTGIPLQDLRGQ
+453 PLRAGIPLQDLRGQ
-468 LDLKRQAFTALL
+468 LDLKRQAFTVLL
-480 ETLESNG
+480 ETFVANG
-487 SLRVDGAVA
+487 SVRVDAAVA
-496 TDPAFTP
+496 ADPAFAP
-503 TLTGSQEAE
+503 TLTDAQEAE
-512 VSAYLDELRVGGYS
+512 VSTYVDELRTGGYS
-526 PSTDKELSVELLQ
+526 PSTDKELPVELLQ
-539 FIVDRGDVTRLGGGV
+539 FIIDRGDIIRLGSGV
-554 IYPTSVYNE
+554 IYPTPVYDE
-563 IESSIKELSAEFGG
+563 IESAIKDLSADLGG

-602 DLKGLTRRVG
+602 DSKGLTRRVG

>member
-1 MFVIGTAGHVDHGK
+1 
-15 STLIEALTGIDPD
+15 
-28 RLSEEKSRGMTI
+28 MTI
-40 ELGFAWVK
+40 ELGFAWVE

-98 AILDLLNVERGLVAL
+98 AILDLLNVDRGLVAL

-124 DLVTLEVEE
+124 DLVALEVEE
-133 LLSTSSLRNSK
+133 LLSNSSLRNSK

-155 LDELR
+155 LDELS

-173 SSNNSPRL
+173 SSDNSPRL

-195 VTGTLSDGS
+195 VTGTLSDGP

-209 EIEVQPSGLTGRIRT
+209 EVEIQPSGLTGRIRT
-224 LQVHEKNEETVQ
+224 LQVHERNEETVL

-242 VNISGIDHDQISR
+242 VNISGINHDQISR
-255 GDVLSLPGSIPSS
+255 GDVLSLPGSISSS
-268 TAFDASFRTIDDAPR
+268 TAFDAFFRAIGEAPR

-289 KVRIFTGTSEV
+289 KVTIFTGTSEV
-300 PATVRVLEGNEI
+300 PATVRVLEGDEI
-312 PQGKSGWVQ
+312 QQGKFGWVQ
-321 IRTSQSLP
+321 IRTSQALP

-354 APRRKRNDNSTVKQL
+354 APRRKRNDVSTIEHL
-369 KLLQSGSGDDRIE
+369 ELLQSGSGDDRIE

-389 VANQELLREQSGV
+389 VASRELLREQTGV
-402 TQDELEG
+402 TQDELERV
-409 ALTQLIDAGKVR
+409 LDELVDVGKAR
-421 KIGQGASQYAATSY
+421 QIGRAASQYAATSY
-435 VDATEQQVKE
+435 VDATERQVKE
-445 ILHSFHAQ
+445 ILRNFHERY
-453 HPLRTGIPLQDLRGQ
+453 PLRAGIPLQDLRGQ
-468 LDLKRQAFTALL
+468 LDLKRQAFTVLL
-480 ETLESNG
+480 ETFEANG
-487 SLRVDGAVA
+487 SVRVDAAVA
-496 TDPAFTP
+496 ADPAFAP
-503 TLTGSQEAE
+503 TLTDAQEAE
-512 VSAYLDELRVGGYS
+512 VSTYVDELRTGGYS
-526 PSTDKELSVELLQ
+526 PSTDKELPVELLQ
-539 FIVDRGDVTRLGGGV
+539 FIIDRGDIIRLGSGV
-554 IYPTSVYNE
+554 IYPTPVYDE
-563 IESSIKELSAEFGG
+563 IESAIKDLSADLGG

-602 DLKGLTRRVG
+602 DSKGLTRRVG

>member
-1 MFVIGTAGHVDHGK
+1 LFVIGTAGHVDHGK
-15 STLIEALTGIDPD
+15 STLIEALTGINPD
-28 RLSEEKSRGMTI
+28 RLCEEKSRGMTI
-40 ELGFAWVK
+40 ELGFAWLE

-98 AILDLLNVERGLVAL
+98 AILDLLNVDRGLVAL

-124 DLVTLEVEE
+124 DLVALEVEE
-133 LLSTSSLRNSK
+133 LLSNSSLRNSK

-173 SSNNSPRL
+173 SSDNSPRL

-195 VTGTLSDGS
+195 VTGTLSDGP

-209 EIEVQPSGLTGRIRT
+209 EVEIQPSGLTGRIRT
-224 LQVHEKNEETVQ
+224 LQVHERNEETVL

-242 VNISGIDHDQISR
+242 VNISGINHDQISR
-255 GDVLSLPGSIPSS
+255 GDVLSLPGSISSS
-268 TAFDASFRTIDDAPR
+268 TAFDAFFRAIGEAPR

-289 KVRIFTGTSEV
+289 KVTIFTGTSEV
-300 PATVRVLEGNEI
+300 PATVRVLEGDEI
-312 PQGKSGWVQ
+312 QQGKFGWVQ
-321 IRTSQSLP
+321 IRTSQALP

-354 APRRKRNDNSTVKQL
+354 APRRKRNDVSTIEHL
-369 KLLQSGSGDDRIE
+369 ELLQSGSGDDRIE

-389 VANQELLREQSGV
+389 VASRELLREQTGV
-402 TQDELEG
+402 TQDELERV
-409 ALTQLIDAGKVR
+409 LDELVDVGKAR
-421 KIGQGASQYAATSY
+421 QIGRAASQYAATSY
-435 VDATEQQVKE
+435 VDATERQVKE
-445 ILHSFHAQ
+445 ILRNFHERY
-453 HPLRTGIPLQDLRGQ
+453 PLRAGIPLQDLRGQ
-468 LDLKRQAFTALL
+468 LDLKRQAFTVLL
-480 ETLESNG
+480 ETFEANG
-487 SLRVDGAVA
+487 SVRVDAAVA
-496 TDPAFTP
+496 ADPAFAS
-503 TLTGSQEAE
+503 TLTDAQEAE
-512 VSAYLDELRVGGYS
+512 VSTYVDELRTGGYS
-526 PSTDKELSVELLQ
+526 PSTDKELPVELLQ
-539 FIVDRGDVTRLGGGV
+539 FIIDRGDIIRLGSGV
-554 IYPTSVYNE
+554 IYPTPVYDE
-563 IESSIKELSAEFGG
+563 IESAIKDLSADLGG

-602 DLKGLTRRVG
+602 DSKGLTRRVG

>member
-15 STLIEALTGIDPD
+15 STLIEALTGINPD
-28 RLSEEKSRGMTI
+28 RLCEEKSRGMTI
-40 ELGFAWVK
+40 ELGFAWVE

-98 AILDLLNVERGLVAL
+98 AILDLLNVDRGLVAL

-124 DLVTLEVEE
+124 DLVALEVEE
-133 LLSTSSLRNSK
+133 LLSNSSLRNSK

-173 SSNNSPRL
+173 SSDNSPRL

-195 VTGTLSDGS
+195 VTGTLSDGP

-209 EIEVQPSGLTGRIRT
+209 EVEIQPSGLTGRIRT
-224 LQVHEKNEETVQ
+224 LQVHERNEETVL

-242 VNISGIDHDQISR
+242 VNISGINHDQISR
-255 GDVLSLPGSIPSS
+255 GDVLSLPGSISSS
-268 TAFDASFRTIDDAPR
+268 TAFDAFFRAIGEAPR

-289 KVRIFTGTSEV
+289 KVTIFTGTSEV
-300 PATVRVLEGNEI
+300 PATVRVLEGDEI
-312 PQGKSGWVQ
+312 QQGKFGWVQ
-321 IRTSQSLP
+321 IRTSQALP

-354 APRRKRNDNSTVKQL
+354 APRRKRNDVSTIEHL
-369 KLLQSGSGDDRIE
+369 ELLQSGSGDDRIE

-389 VANQELLREQSGV
+389 VASRELLREQTGV
-402 TQDELEG
+402 TQDELERV
-409 ALTQLIDAGKVR
+409 LDELVDVGKAR
-421 KIGQGASQYAATSY
+421 QIGQAASQYAATSY
-435 VDATEQQVKE
+435 VDATERQVKE
-445 ILHSFHAQ
+445 ILRNFHERY
-453 HPLRTGIPLQDLRGQ
+453 PLRAGIPLQDLRGQ
-468 LDLKRQAFTALL
+468 LDLKRQAFTVLL
-480 ETLESNG
+480 ETFEANG
-487 SLRVDGAVA
+487 SVRVDAAVA
-496 TDPAFTP
+496 ADPAFAP
-503 TLTGSQEAE
+503 TLTDAQEAE
-512 VSAYLDELRVGGYS
+512 VSTYVDELRTGGYS
-526 PSTDKELSVELLQ
+526 PSTDKELPVELLQ
-539 FIVDRGDVTRLGGGV
+539 FIIDRGDIIRLGSGV
-554 IYPTSVYNE
+554 IYPTPVYDE
-563 IESSIKELSAEFGG
+563 IESAIKDLSADLGG

-602 DLKGLTRRVG
+602 DSKGLTRRVG

>member
-15 STLIEALTGIDPD
+15 STLIEALTGINPD

-40 ELGFAWVK
+40 ELGFAWVE

-98 AILDLLNVERGLVAL
+98 AILDLLNVDRGLVAL

-124 DLVTLEVEE
+124 DLVALEVEE
-133 LLSTSSLRNSK
+133 LLSNSSLRNSK

-173 SSNNSPRL
+173 SSDNSPRL

-195 VTGTLSDGS
+195 VTGTLSDGP

-209 EIEVQPSGLTGRIRT
+209 EVEIQPSGLTGRIRT
-224 LQVHEKNEETVQ
+224 LQVHERNEETVL

-255 GDVLSLPGSIPSS
+255 GDVLSLPGSISSS
-268 TAFDASFRTIDDAPR
+268 TAFDAFFRAIGEAPR

-289 KVRIFTGTSEV
+289 KVTIFTGTSEV
-300 PATVRVLEGNEI
+300 PATVRVLEGDEI
-312 PQGKSGWVQ
+312 QQGKSGWVQ
-321 IRTSQSLP
+321 IRTSQALP

-354 APRRKRNDNSTVKQL
+354 APRRKRNDVSTIEHL
-369 KLLQSGSGDDRIE
+369 ELLQSGSGDDRIE

-389 VANQELLREQSGV
+389 VASRELLREQTGV
-402 TQDELEG
+402 TQDELERV
-409 ALTQLIDAGKVR
+409 LDELVDVGKAR
-421 KIGQGASQYAATSY
+421 QIGRAASQYAATSY
-435 VDATEQQVKE
+435 VDATERQVKE
-445 ILHSFHAQ
+445 ILRNFHERY
-453 HPLRTGIPLQDLRGQ
+453 PLRAGIPLQDLRGQ
-468 LDLKRQAFTALL
+468 LDLKRQAFTVLL
-480 ETLESNG
+480 ETFEANG
-487 SLRVDGAVA
+487 SVRVDAAVA
-496 TDPAFTP
+496 ADPAFAP
-503 TLTGSQEAE
+503 TLTDAQEAE
-512 VSAYLDELRVGGYS
+512 VSTYVDELRTGGYS
-526 PSTDKELSVELLQ
+526 PSTDKELPVELLQ
-539 FIVDRGDVTRLGGGV
+539 FIIDRGDIIRLGSGV
-554 IYPTSVYNE
+554 IYPTPVYDE
-563 IESSIKELSAEFGG
+563 IESAIKDLSADLGG

-602 DLKGLTRRVG
+602 DSKGLTRRVG

>member
-15 STLIEALTGIDPD
+15 STLIEALTGINPD
-28 RLSEEKSRGMTI
+28 RLFEEKSRGMTI
-40 ELGFAWVK
+40 ELGFAWVE

-98 AILDLLNVERGLVAL
+98 AILDLLNVDRGLVAL

-124 DLVTLEVEE
+124 DLVALEVEE
-133 LLSTSSLRNSK
+133 LLSNSSLRNSK

-173 SSNNSPRL
+173 SSDNSPRL

-195 VTGTLSDGS
+195 VTGTLSGGP

-209 EIEVQPSGLTGRIRT
+209 EVEIQPSGLTGRIRT
-224 LQVHEKNEETVQ
+224 LQVHERNEETVL

-255 GDVLSLPGSIPSS
+255 GDVLSLPGSISSS
-268 TAFDASFRTIDDAPR
+268 TAFDAFFRAIGEAPR

-289 KVRIFTGTSEV
+289 KVTIFTGTSEV
-300 PATVRVLEGNEI
+300 PATVRVLEGDEI
-312 PQGKSGWVQ
+312 QQGKSGWVQ
-321 IRTSQSLP
+321 IRTSQALP

-354 APRRKRNDNSTVKQL
+354 APRRKRNDVSTIEHL
-369 KLLQSGSGDDRIE
+369 ELLQSGSGDDRIE

-389 VANQELLREQSGV
+389 VASRELLREQTGV
-402 TQDELEG
+402 TQDELERV
-409 ALTQLIDAGKVR
+409 LDELVDVGKAR
-421 KIGQGASQYAATSY
+421 QIGRAASQYAATSY
-435 VDATEQQVKE
+435 VDATERQVKE
-445 ILHSFHAQ
+445 ILRNFHERY
-453 HPLRTGIPLQDLRGQ
+453 PLRAGIPLQDLRGQ
-468 LDLKRQAFTALL
+468 LDLKRQAFTVLL
-480 ETLESNG
+480 ETFEANG
-487 SLRVDGAVA
+487 SVRVDAAVA
-496 TDPAFTP
+496 ADPAFAP
-503 TLTGSQEAE
+503 TLTDAQEAE
-512 VSAYLDELRVGGYS
+512 VSTYVDELRTGGYS
-526 PSTDKELSVELLQ
+526 PSTDKELPVELLQ
-539 FIVDRGDVTRLGGGV
+539 FIIDRGDIIRLGSGV
-554 IYPTSVYNE
+554 IYPTPVYDE
-563 IESSIKELSAEFGG
+563 IESAIKDLSADLGG

-602 DLKGLTRRVG
+602 DSKGLTRRVG

>member
-1 MFVIGTAGHVDHGK
+1 LFVIGTAGHVDHGK
-15 STLIEALTGIDPD
+15 STLIEALTGINPD
-28 RLSEEKSRGMTI
+28 RLCEEKSRGMTI
-40 ELGFAWVK
+40 ELGFAWVE

-98 AILDLLNVERGLVAL
+98 AILDLLNVDRGLVAL

-124 DLVTLEVEE
+124 DLVALEVEE
-133 LLSTSSLRNSK
+133 LLSNSSLRNSK

-173 SSNNSPRL
+173 SSDNSPRL

-195 VTGTLSDGS
+195 VTGTLSDGP

-209 EIEVQPSGLTGRIRT
+209 EVEIQPSGLTGRIRT
-224 LQVHEKNEETVQ
+224 LQVHERNEETVL

-242 VNISGIDHDQISR
+242 VNISGINHDQISR
-255 GDVLSLPGSIPSS
+255 GDVLSLPGSISSS
-268 TAFDASFRTIDDAPR
+268 TAFDAFFRAIGEAPR

-289 KVRIFTGTSEV
+289 KVTIFTGTSEV
-300 PATVRVLEGNEI
+300 PATVRVLEGDEI
-312 PQGKSGWVQ
+312 QQGKFGWVQ
-321 IRTSQSLP
+321 IRTSQALP

-354 APRRKRNDNSTVKQL
+354 APRRKRNDVSTIEHL
-369 KLLQSGSGDDRIE
+369 ELLQSGSGDDRIE

-389 VANQELLREQSGV
+389 VASRELLREQTGV
-402 TQDELEG
+402 TQDELERV
-409 ALTQLIDAGKVR
+409 LDELVDVGKAR
-421 KIGQGASQYAATSY
+421 QIGQAASQYAATSY
-435 VDATEQQVKE
+435 VDATERQVKE
-445 ILHSFHAQ
+445 ILRNFHERY
-453 HPLRTGIPLQDLRGQ
+453 PLRAGIPLQDLRGQ
-468 LDLKRQAFTALL
+468 LDLKRQAFTVLL
-480 ETLESNG
+480 ETFEANG
-487 SLRVDGAVA
+487 SVRVDAAVA
-496 TDPAFTP
+496 ADPAFAP
-503 TLTGSQEAE
+503 TLTDAQEAE
-512 VSAYLDELRVGGYS
+512 VSTYVDELRTGGYS
-526 PSTDKELSVELLQ
+526 PSTDKELPVELLQ
-539 FIVDRGDVTRLGGGV
+539 FIIDRGDIIRLGSGV
-554 IYPTSVYNE
+554 IYPTPVYDE
-563 IESSIKELSAEFGG
+563 IESAIKDLSADLGG

-602 DLKGLTRRVG
+602 DSKGLTRRVG